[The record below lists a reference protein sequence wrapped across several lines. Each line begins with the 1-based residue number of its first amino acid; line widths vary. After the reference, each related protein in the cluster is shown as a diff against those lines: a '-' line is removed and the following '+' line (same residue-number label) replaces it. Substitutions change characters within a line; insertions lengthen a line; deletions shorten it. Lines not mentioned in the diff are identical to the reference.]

1 MQECENDVFQN
12 QKIHRRVDDRMLEV
26 EKKTMEEAN
35 ADRIAS
41 IDRNGITYWIGFG

>member
-1 MQECENDVFQN
+1 MLEDMIGNSGH
-12 QKIHRRVDDRMLEV
+12 ILWLEV